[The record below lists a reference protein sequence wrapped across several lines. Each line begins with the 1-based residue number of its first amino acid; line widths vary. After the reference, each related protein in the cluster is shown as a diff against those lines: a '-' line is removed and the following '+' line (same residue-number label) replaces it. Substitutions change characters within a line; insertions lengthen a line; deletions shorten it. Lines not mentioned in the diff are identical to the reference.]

1 MTKGQRIKQRREEL
15 NLGQTELAQKVH
27 ISKQTLYKY
36 ENDIVTNIPSNRL
49 EEIAAALDTTPD
61 YLMGWKEFEI
71 VHDGNIIYDKD
82 AAINELLI
90 ETGNKVDI
98 HKAVELYKMFSNTTP
113 EVQSAVELLLK
124 SSQQSSESLPKS

>member
-15 NLGQTELAQKVH
+15 NLKQIELAEKVH

-36 ENDIVTNIPSNRL
+36 ENDIITNIPSNKL

-61 YLMGWKEFEI
+61 YLMGWEKFEI
-71 VHDGNIIYDKD
+71 VHDGNIIYDRD
-82 AAINELLI
+82 AAIKELLI
-90 ETGNKVDI
+90 EMPNGSDTK
-98 HKAVELYKMFSNTTP
+98 KAIELYSMYENATP

-124 SSQQSSESLPKS
+124 SAQSQPESHQKN

>member
-90 ETGNKVDI
+90 ETGNKEDI
-98 HKAVELYKMFSNTTP
+98 HKAVELYRMFANTTP

-124 SSQQSSESLPKS
+124 SAQHDPESLPKS